1 MYAGSERERA
11 ENIGMYDT
19 PIYVPE
25 ELPEVRALCDTLA
38 ADGATID
45 QACAAAGHQDDVSRS
60 IVEHGESHSTQ

>member
-1 MYAGSERERA
+1 
-11 ENIGMYDT
+11 MYDT